1 MSNTDFAPDES
12 FSEQEERLIGR
23 ERKPEDT
30 DEANLRP
37 VRWTEYFGQAKVKE
51 NLQVFI
57 AAARQRSEALDHVLL
72 YGPPGL
78 GKTTLAGII
87 ANELG
92 VNLRITT
99 GPAIEKPGD
108 LAAILTNLT
117 ERDVLFIDEIHRLNR
132 SVEEILYPA
141 MEDYALDIMI
151 GKGPSA
157 RSIRL
162 DLPKFTLIG
171 ATTRAGL
178 LTAPLRDRFG
188 MINRLE
194 LYSADEISQILQRD
208 AAILKIGIDAG
219 GMAVIAGRCRGT
231 PRIAIR
237 LLKRMRDF
245 AQIRGTGVIDRS
257 IAEYGLTALEID
269 ERGLDATDRRM
280 MRNMVD
286 MFGGGPVGLDTLA
299 ACTGEDAVT
308 IEDVY
313 EPYLMQ
319 IGFLAKTPRG
329 RVLTRLGWEHLGLLC
344 PEQYE
349 RKLKGLGHLLTG
361 GISPDNAQLPLD
373 LSFAETDV
381 GNETGAETEAETGN
395 KGEREDYG

>member
-1 MSNTDFAPDES
+1 MFDYFDE
-12 FSEQEERLIGR
+12 EQNERLLGR
-23 ERKPEDT
+23 ERQIEDR
-30 DEANLRP
+30 EENGLRP
-37 VRWTEYFGQAKVKE
+37 TRWPDYFGQEKVKS
-51 NLQVFI
+51 NLKVFI
-57 AAARQRSEALDHVLL
+57 EAAGQRGEALDHVLL

-162 DLPKFTLIG
+162 DLPHFTLIG

-194 LYSADEISQILQRD
+194 LYTPEEISQILSRD
-208 AAILKIGIDAG
+208 AAILNIGIDSG
-219 GMAVIAGRCRGT
+219 GLAIISTRCRGT

-237 LLKRMRDF
+237 LLRRMRDF
-245 AQIRGTGVIDRS
+245 AQVRGSGVIDRG
-257 IAEYGLTALEID
+257 IAELGLAALDID
-269 ERGLDATDRRM
+269 ERGLDATDRRLM
-280 MRNMVD
+280 QNMIE

-299 ACTGEDAVT
+299 ACTGEDSVT

-313 EPYLMQ
+313 EPFLMQ

-329 RVLTRLGWEHLGLLC
+329 RVLTRLGWNHLGIEC
-344 PEQYE
+344 PDQYE
-349 RKLKGLGHLLTG
+349 RRLKGMGRALSDLPTG
-361 GISPDNAQLPLD
+361 ESGDKEDSGSQLEFEL
-373 LSFAETDV
+373 E
-381 GNETGAETEAETGN
+381 
-395 KGEREDYG
+395 